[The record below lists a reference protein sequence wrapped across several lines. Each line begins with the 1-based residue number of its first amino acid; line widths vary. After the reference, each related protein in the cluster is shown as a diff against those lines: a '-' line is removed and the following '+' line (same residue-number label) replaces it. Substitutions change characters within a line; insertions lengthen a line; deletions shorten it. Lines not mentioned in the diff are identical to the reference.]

1 MAIVKCVHGAP
12 CSGKTTYV
20 RNNAGKNDI
29 VWDYDS
35 IRKALTLGEDHSQ
48 GSEAQNQM
56 VNKLRY
62 TFAKAAFDSEADTAW
77 FICTYPNDFVKELLG
92 DGAEYIQMDATREEC
107 LERLEN
113 DDTRPDKD
121 FMRELINGY
130 YDGNPG
136 IDRRSQMNPDREYRS
151 MEMRI
156 FQPEETE
163 EKSYMVE
170 GYAST
175 FEPYTLFTRDGV
187 DYKERIEPTAFDE
200 ADLTDVVFRVDHEG
214 RVYARSSAGTVE
226 IWHDE
231 HGLGQRTDLSK
242 TQAARELF
250 ADIEAGNYPKMSFAF
265 TVAENGDSF
274 DRETHT
280 RTISRI
286 AKVFDVS
293 PVSFPANPGTQLSV
307 STRAY
312 FDGVIEMEQAERL
325 EEERR
330 EKQKQLIK
338 LLTEV

>member
-1 MAIVKCVHGAP
+1 
-12 CSGKTTYV
+12 
-20 RNNAGKNDI
+20 
-29 VWDYDS
+29 
-35 IRKALTLGEDHSQ
+35 
-48 GSEAQNQM
+48 
-56 VNKLRY
+56 
-62 TFAKAAFDSEADTAW
+62 
-77 FICTYPNDFVKELLG
+77 
-92 DGAEYIQMDATREEC
+92 
-107 LERLEN
+107 
-113 DDTRPDKD
+113 
-121 FMRELINGY
+121 
-130 YDGNPG
+130 
-136 IDRRSQMNPDREYRS
+136 MNPDREYRS

-156 FQPEETE
+156 FQPEEIE

-265 TVAENGDSF
+265 TVADGGDSF
-274 DRETHT
+274 DRNTHT

-293 PVSFPANPGTQLSV
+293 PVSFPANPTTELSV

-325 EEERR
+325 EEEKR
-330 EKQKQLIK
+330 ERQKQLIK